1 MRASWYPKPRFET
14 KFKVRWD
21 DTKLYVGAYVQDKDL
36 WGTVNISDTA
46 GMVILCRFKTQI
58 FSFKT
63 IPENLDPSYKTDT
76 CKGFR
81 GCFETEIRIF
91 FSSKTMKSI

>member
-1 MRASWYPKPRFET
+1 MVTDPTVPMKLELQNRVGPLVFYFTDMRASWYPKPRFET

-46 GMVILCRFKTQI
+46 GMVIVLALKRRF
-58 FSFKT
+58 S
-63 IPENLDPSYKTDT
+63 L
-76 CKGFR
+76 
-81 GCFETEIRIF
+81 
-91 FSSKTMKSI
+91 SKQSPKI